1 LVTTGCA
8 TTPFVKNCIG
18 AGQSAGLSAGLQ
30 TSVNNQ
36 NTLGLSLY
44 PNPTSNVIH
53 LKLMNTSNEIAELKI
68 MDLEGR
74 VIKTYHTQ
82 STEIKTFG
90 NDLKPGIYFIKVTQG
105 TQSVIKRFVK
115 M

>member
-8 TTPFVKNCIG
+8 TTPFVKNG
-18 AGQSAGLSAGLQ
+18 FSGGLQ
-30 TSVNNQ
+30 TNVNNP
-36 NTLGLSLY
+36 NTLDLSLY

-53 LKLMNTSNEIAELKI
+53 MKLINSSNGIAELKI

-74 VIKTYHTQ
+74 VIKTYQTR
-82 STEIKTFG
+82 STEIETFG
-90 NDLKPGIYFIKVTQG
+90 NDLKPGVYFIKVTQG
-105 TQSVIKRFVK
+105 TQSVNKRFVK